1 MVDINTDGVLSAF
14 KRLSQSALVE
24 SDTDGKCMVCTDDLS
39 TVLMALTLVMNER
52 KKDDNE

>member
-24 SDTDGKCMVCTDDLS
+24 SDTDGKCMVCADDLS